1 MGPCWEGHDPG
12 PRGCTSL
19 LALGD
24 EGQTLGIWRDAGLS
38 AKAMRCPGPCPVGS
52 KRNIHFAKC
61 GFSNGAFPA
70 ILNVMCSRDAY
81 SISDENTLAE
91 PL

>member
-1 MGPCWEGHDPG
+1 MGPCWDGHDPG

-24 EGQTLGIWRDAGLS
+24 EGRALGMGEMPNCQQRLCIGLDLAS
-38 AKAMRCPGPCPVGS
+38 GQQEEHS
-52 KRNIHFAKC
+52 FAKSS
-61 GFSNGAFPA
+61 FSNGAFPA
-70 ILNVMCSRDAY
+70 ILKVMCSHDAY
-81 SISDENTLAE
+81 SVSDENTLAE